1 MKIQRYEV
9 VYANSEQAF
18 VERINKMIEDGWQ
31 PLGGMAANFQHNG
44 QFQQAV
50 YHQAMVQ
57 YEADLTAQKGL
68 AELEKIRS
76 MLTYP
81 LLHNSL

>member
-18 VERINKMIEDGWQ
+18 VDQINSMIKEGWQ

-44 QFQQAV
+44 QFQQTV
-50 YHQAMVQ
+50 YHQAMVECKPN
-57 YEADLTAQKGL
+57 YEPRLD
-68 AELEKIRS
+68 
-76 MLTYP
+76 P
-81 LLHNSL
+81 LG

>member
-1 MKIQRYEV
+1 MKIQQYEV

-31 PLGGMAANFQHNG
+31 PLGGMAANFQSNG

-50 YHQAMVQ
+50 YHQAMVT
-57 YEADLTAQKGL
+57 YDSSSYIAP
-68 AELEKIRS
+68 IRK
-76 MLTYP
+76 
-81 LLHNSL
+81 

>member
-18 VERINKMIEDGWQ
+18 VDQINSMIKEGWQ

-44 QFQQAV
+44 QFQQTV
-50 YHQAMVQ
+50 YHQAMVMC
-57 YEADLTAQKGL
+57 EKDLTAQESLEVLKG
-68 AELEKIRS
+68 IRS
-76 MLTYP
+76 KLMYP
-81 LLHNSL
+81 

>member
-18 VERINKMIEDGWQ
+18 VEQINRMIKEGWQ

-44 QFQQAV
+44 QFQQTV
-50 YHQAMVQ
+50 YHQAMVE
-57 YEADLTAQKGL
+57 YEKKASAYEDCG
-68 AELEKIRS
+68 
-76 MLTYP
+76 P
-81 LLHNSL
+81 L